1 MPWSVAAAAVGAIG
15 ANAAANKNAKAAKE
29 AAAAQ
34 ASVGSGSAAAG
45 AAGQQSRSDIEWVN
59 DLNRK
64 NAQWTQ
70 QQNAVAAQTDFGS
83 TSYDIDPVTG
93 KMTAKQSLAPE
104 QQAML
109 GKLRGQQDSAIGA
122 MDSSGFDVNNDV
134 MNAYR
139 AVNQPLVDQQR
150 NKENA
155 RLAAMGMS
163 TGSGAAWGTAQDAL
177 NRNQVNSDQ
186 NAILQGNQA
195 WLSGQQNNRA
205 NLAGLNSTEDMWQGN
220 APTLLTPQVT
230 QTHVGQPENATMEG
244 FMADQNQANKVYK
257 QDINNQSV
265 QNAYTGQIAGIV
277 GGLAGNKDVQK
288 GVANWWNTPSAG
300 TDNQWGYTGGS
311 AVPAWNA
318 PGGSGMAW

>member
-1 MPWSVAAAAVGAIG
+1 MSAAITAAVVGVAG
-15 ANAAANKNAKAAKE
+15 SAYSQSQQKKAAKN
-29 AAAAQ
+29 AASQQ
-34 ASVGSGSAAAG
+34 ASVGSGADAAG

-70 QQNAVAAQTDFGS
+70 QQNAVNAQTDFGS
-83 TSYDIDPVTG
+83 TSYDVDPVTG

-109 GKLRGQQDSAIGA
+109 GKLRGQQSSAIDA
-122 MDSSGFDVNNDV
+122 MDSGGFDVNNDV

-155 RLAAMGMS
+155 RLAAMGLS

-205 NLAGLNSTEDMWQGN
+205 NLAGLNATETGWQNN
-220 APTLLTPQVT
+220 APTLLTPQVAQST
-230 QTHVGQPENATMEG
+230 VGQPQNATMEG
-244 FMADQNQANKVYK
+244 FAMDQNQANRTYA
-257 QDINNQSV
+257 QDMVNQGA
-265 QNAYTGQIAGIV
+265 QNGYTGQIVGAI
-277 GGLAGNKDVQK
+277 GGLAGNKDVQNT
-288 GVANWWNTPSAG
+288 VMNWWNSPSKSNNMG
-300 TDNQWGYTGGS
+300 GYDQ
-311 AVPAWNA
+311 V
-318 PGGSGMAW
+318 GGSGGSYSDASNVWR

>member
-1 MPWSVAAAAVGAIG
+1 MAWVAVGAAAVGVVGSAYQG
-15 ANAAANKNAKAAKE
+15 SQNRKAAAKAAGQ
-29 AAAAQ
+29 Q
-34 ASVGSGSAAAG
+34 ASIGSGSAAAG

-109 GKLRGQQDSAIGA
+109 GKLRGQQDNAIDT

-150 NKENA
+150 SKENA
-155 RLAAMGMS
+155 RLAAMGLS
-163 TGSGAAWGTAQDAL
+163 TGSGAAWGNAQDTL

-195 WLSGQQNNRA
+195 WLNGQQNNRA

-220 APTLLTPQVT
+220 APTLLTPQVAQPT
-230 QTHVGQPENATMEG
+230 VGQPQNATMQG
-244 FMADQNQANKVYK
+244 FMADQNQANIAYDQNVA
-257 QDINNQSV
+257 N
-265 QNAYTGQIAGIV
+265 QNAQNGYTGQIAGIV
-277 GGLAGNKDVQK
+277 GGLAGNKNVQNT
-288 GVANWWNTPSAG
+288 VTNWWNTPATS

-311 AVPAWNA
+311 A
-318 PGGSGMAW
+318 GGTSTGFDW

>member
-1 MPWSVAAAAVGAIG
+1 MSAAITAAVVGVAG
-15 ANAAANKNAKAAKE
+15 SAYSANQQKKAAAKAAE
-29 AAAAQ
+29 Q
-34 ASVGSGSAAAG
+34 QQSQVGSGSAAAG

-70 QQNAVAAQTDFGS
+70 QQNAVDAQTDFGS

-93 KMTAKQSLAPE
+93 KMTAKQSLTPE
-104 QQAML
+104 QQVML
-109 GKLRGQQDSAIGA
+109 GQLRGQQGSAIGA
-122 MDSSGFDVNNDV
+122 MDSTGFDVNNDV

-139 AVNQPLVDQQR
+139 AVNQPMVDQQR

-155 RLAAMGMS
+155 RLAAMGLG
-163 TGSGAAWGTAQDAL
+163 TGSGSAWGTAQDAL

-205 NLAGLNSTEDMWQGN
+205 NLAGLNATESGWQNN
-220 APTLLTPQVT
+220 APQLLTPQVAQPT
-230 QTHVGQPENATMEG
+230 VGQPQNATMQG
-244 FMADQNQANKVYK
+244 FMADQDQANLMYN
-257 QDINNQSV
+257 QDMNNQSV
-265 QNAYTGQIAGIV
+265 QNGYTGQIAGIV
-277 GGLAGNKDVQK
+277 GGLAGNKDVQN
-288 GVANWWNTPSAG
+288 GVANWWNTPSTS

-311 AVPAWNA
+311 AGATNTTGFDW
-318 PGGSGMAW
+318 